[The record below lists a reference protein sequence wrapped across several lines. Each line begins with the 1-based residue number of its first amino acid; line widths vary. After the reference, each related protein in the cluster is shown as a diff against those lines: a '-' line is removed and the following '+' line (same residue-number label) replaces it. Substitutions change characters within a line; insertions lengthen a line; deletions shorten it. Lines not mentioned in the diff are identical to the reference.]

1 MEFNSNET
9 NGTLEK
15 WCSQTKSYEIAD
27 AVLHCF
33 LSTRRVRRL
42 ACHCAKQTFV
52 FMPRFRLNTTWFNGP
67 CQPGQDADRARPCQC
82 TITTGLCRVVLAQN
96 RGGSADRGTSASL
109 VFVPSVT
116 SRELPPVASRYV
128 PPAENRYRA
137 RFVRV
142 SNAQRLLSQ
151 PYFDGFRARVA
162 QARIC

>member
-1 MEFNSNET
+1 M
-9 NGTLEK
+9 K
-15 WCSQTKSYEIAD
+15 IAD

-96 RGGSADRGTSASL
+96 RGLGGSADRGTSASL
-109 VFVPSVT
+109 VFVPSLPT
-116 SRELPPVASRYV
+116 GNRRPSPPDTCLRRKIGIELALF
-128 PPAENRYRA
+128 E
-137 RFVRV
+137 
-142 SNAQRLLSQ
+142 
-151 PYFDGFRARVA
+151 
-162 QARIC
+162 